1 MKKLVLPVAAAIA
14 FMASCQQAPDAAKAE
29 TADKQ
34 EAAAGT
40 GAAASYTVDTA
51 SSTVAWIGT
60 KPVGQHNGDF
70 KLSNG
75 TLAVENGA
83 IVSGNFVIDINSIK
97 DYDLEGEY
105 NGKLIGHLK
114 SADFLHAEKHP
125 TAKFEITKVEALQ
138 NDTSGTHKISGNLTL
153 RDSTKN
159 VTFPAKINVTDTD
172 LSAKANFNIDRT
184 NWGLHYNSDQALGD
198 KFIRPEINLT
208 LNINAKK

>member
-1 MKKLVLPVAAAIA
+1 MKKLFLPFATAIVLTT
-14 FMASCQQAPDAAKAE
+14 SCQQAPDAAKAE

-34 EAAAGT
+34 EAAAGS
-40 GAAASYTVDTA
+40 AAAATYKVDVAT
-51 SSTVAWIGT
+51 SNVAWIGT

-70 KLSNG
+70 KLASG
-75 TLAVENGA
+75 EVAVENGT
-83 IVSGNFVIDINSIK
+83 VVGGNFIIDINSIK

-105 NGKLIGHLK
+105 NEKLVGHLK
-114 SADFLHAEKHP
+114 SEDFLHAEKHP

-138 NDTSGTHKISGNLTL
+138 NDTAATHKISGNLTL

-172 LSAKANFNIDRT
+172 LSAKATFNIDRT
-184 NWGLHYNSDQALGD
+184 QWGLHYNSNQSLGD
-198 KFIRPEINLT
+198 KFIRPEVNLT